1 MAGQWKVLVL
11 VVALAMLACEARR
24 LLRYEDIVDLALK
37 AYNKGQLG
45 KPLFRLLNA
54 TPPSSQNPTASIPL
68 EFRIKETVC
77 TSTPER
83 QPKNCD
89 FLEDGEERNCTGEF
103 FRKLKSTSLTLSC
116 DRSCSRE
123 GVQMGSVAAYVS
135 QEDKLKD
142 LPPKIR
148 DIYDNAKYDIIN
160 NILRNF

>member
-54 TPPSSQNPTASIPL
+54 TPPSSQ
-68 EFRIKETVC
+68 
-77 TSTPER
+77 
-83 QPKNCD
+83 
-89 FLEDGEERNCTGEF
+89 EERNCTGEF
-103 FRKLKSTSLTLSC
+103 FRKLQSTSLTLSC